1 MDADYLRDLAD
12 LCLRMLHVVAGIAW
26 IGASFYFIRLDLGL
40 APPKEPKEGVAGEY
54 WGVHGG
60 GFYHS
65 QKYKVAPP
73 RLPEQLHWFK
83 WEAYTT
89 WLSGFALLVVL
100 YWLDADTRLVDP
112 TVADL
117 SAWQAVAL
125 SAAGLALAW
134 LIYDL
139 ACRLL
144 IEDRLVAIAVIAL
157 VAVSAFA
164 AGELFAARASYLQ
177 VGAMLGTI
185 MAANVFFVIIPAH
198 RELVR
203 AKQEGR
209 EPNPLLGLRA
219 KQRSVHNNY
228 LTLPV
233 VFTMLAGH
241 FPLAFGSD
249 HAWLV
254 LLAIFAI
261 VAAIRHFFNR
271 WHAGK
276 RDWWILAAAGVAAA
290 ALAVVLAPDDVDATR
305 RAERRARQGDR
316 DRPLLRRCHSGITA
330 PLGVRLDEH
339 RADAASTRTRS
350 RRLVESGVM
359 PPGNATGMTEAERE
373 QLVAWAAAARIGSGR
388 ARDHRSRDAL
398 RRALGGRAGAADGR
412 RLQGDPAARRPDH
425 PLPLERRVEL
435 DPVGRPRP
443 RDRPRERDQL
453 PAPRRARALPRRR
466 ERDGAAL
473 PVRLL
478 LVREQGGPPLGEP
491 LRDPRRGPGAAEGA
505 RPADALGG
513 STADLVPRAA
523 DELRRRSREA
533 PATRTRS

>member
-1 MDADYLRDLAD
+1 VDADYLRDLAD

-40 APPKEPKEGVAGEY
+40 AAPKEPKEGVAGEY

-73 RLPEQLHWFK
+73 TLPDHLHWFK

-144 IEDRLVAIAVIAL
+144 IEDRLVAIAVAAL
-157 VAVSAFA
+157 VTVSAFA
-164 AGELFAARASYLQ
+164 AGQLFAARASYLQ

-209 EPNPLLGLRA
+209 EPDPLPGLRA

-241 FPLAFGSD
+241 FPIAFGSD

-271 WHAGK
+271 WHTGK
-276 RDWWILAAAGVAAA
+276 RDWCILAAAGVAAA
-290 ALAVVLAPDDVDATR
+290 ALAVVLAPDDVDTSKAPNDEL
-305 RAERRARQGDR
+305 AKAIVIDR
-316 DRPLLRRCHSGITA
+316 CAPCHSGINA
-330 PLGVRLDEH
+330 PLGVRLTNTEQMQEH
-339 RADAASTRTRS
+339 ANKIVG
-350 RRLVESGVM
+350 LVKSGVM
-359 PPGNATGMTEAERE
+359 PPGNTTAMTQAERE
-373 QLVAWAAAARIGSGR
+373 QLVAWAAA
-388 ARDHRSRDAL
+388 HR
-398 RRALGGRAGAADGR
+398 
-412 RLQGDPAARRPDH
+412 
-425 PLPLERRVEL
+425 
-435 DPVGRPRP
+435 
-443 RDRPRERDQL
+443 
-453 PAPRRARALPRRR
+453 
-466 ERDGAAL
+466 
-473 PVRLL
+473 
-478 LVREQGGPPLGEP
+478 
-491 LRDPRRGPGAAEGA
+491 
-505 RPADALGG
+505 
-513 STADLVPRAA
+513 
-523 DELRRRSREA
+523 
-533 PATRTRS
+533 

>member
-1 MDADYLRDLAD
+1 MGTAPVDADYLKDLAD
-12 LCLRMLHVVAGIAW
+12 LVLRLLHVVAGIAW

-65 QKYKVAPP
+65 QKYQVAPP
-73 RLPEQLHWFK
+73 TLPEHLHWFK

-112 TVADL
+112 AVADL
-117 SAWQAVAL
+117 STWQAVAI

-134 LIYDL
+134 LAYDA

-144 IEDRLVAIAVIAL
+144 RDDRA
-157 VAVSAFA
+157 VAVTVAVLVTLSAFA
-164 AGELFAARASYLQ
+164 AGELFASRAAFLQ
-177 VGAMLGTI
+177 VGAMLGTT

-198 RELVR
+198 WELVR
-203 AKQEGR
+203 AKQQGR
-209 EPNPLLGLRA
+209 EPDPAPGLRA

-271 WHAGK
+271 WHVGR
-276 RDWWILAAAGVAAA
+276 RDWWILGAAAVGAV
-290 ALAVVLAPDDVDATR
+290 ALAIVLAPEDAPADRTPVSD
-305 RAERRARQGDR
+305 AAAQAIVTARCVQ
-316 DRPLLRRCHSGITA
+316 CHVGSSA
-330 PLGVRLDEH
+330 PAGVRLDTLAEM
-339 RADAASTRTRS
+339 RANAAGIQRMVSTNA
-350 RRLVESGVM
+350 M
-359 PPGNATGMTEAERE
+359 PPGNATEMTDAERDT
-373 QLVAWAAAARIGSGR
+373 LVAWAAAAR
-388 ARDHRSRDAL
+388 
-398 RRALGGRAGAADGR
+398 
-412 RLQGDPAARRPDH
+412 
-425 PLPLERRVEL
+425 
-435 DPVGRPRP
+435 
-443 RDRPRERDQL
+443 
-453 PAPRRARALPRRR
+453 
-466 ERDGAAL
+466 
-473 PVRLL
+473 
-478 LVREQGGPPLGEP
+478 
-491 LRDPRRGPGAAEGA
+491 
-505 RPADALGG
+505 
-513 STADLVPRAA
+513 
-523 DELRRRSREA
+523 
-533 PATRTRS
+533 

>member
-1 MDADYLRDLAD
+1 VDADYLRDLAD

-40 APPKEPKEGVAGEY
+40 AAPKEPKEGVAGEY

-73 RLPEQLHWFK
+73 KLPEQLHWFK

-89 WLSGFALLVVL
+89 WLSGFALLIVL

-117 SAWQAVAL
+117 DAWQAVAL

-134 LIYDL
+134 VIYDL

-144 IEDRLVAIAVIAL
+144 IEDRLVAVAVVAL
-157 VAVSAFA
+157 VAVSSFA
-164 AGELFAARASYLQ
+164 AGQLFAPRASYLQ

-233 VFTMLAGH
+233 VFAMLAGH
-241 FPLAFGSD
+241 FPLTFGSD

-290 ALAVVLAPDDVDATR
+290 ALAVVLAPEDVDTSKAPNDE
-305 RAERRARQGDR
+305 AARLIAIDR
-316 DRPLLRRCHSGITA
+316 CAPCHAGINA
-330 PLGVRLDEH
+330 PLGIRLTTTQQLLDN
-339 RADAASTRTRS
+339 ASQIERVVK
-350 RRLVESGVM
+350 LKLM
-359 PPGNATGMTEAERE
+359 PPGNATGMTEAERA
-373 QLVAWAAAARIGSGR
+373 QLVAWAAA
-388 ARDHRSRDAL
+388 
-398 RRALGGRAGAADGR
+398 
-412 RLQGDPAARRPDH
+412 
-425 PLPLERRVEL
+425 
-435 DPVGRPRP
+435 
-443 RDRPRERDQL
+443 
-453 PAPRRARALPRRR
+453 
-466 ERDGAAL
+466 
-473 PVRLL
+473 
-478 LVREQGGPPLGEP
+478 
-491 LRDPRRGPGAAEGA
+491 RG
-505 RPADALGG
+505 
-513 STADLVPRAA
+513 
-523 DELRRRSREA
+523 
-533 PATRTRS
+533 

>member
-1 MDADYLRDLAD
+1 VRDREEPVDADYLRDLAD
-12 LCLRMLHVVAGIAW
+12 LVLRLLHVVAGIAW

-73 RLPEQLHWFK
+73 TLPEHLHWFK

-112 TVADL
+112 AVADL
-117 SAWQAVAL
+117 SNWQAVAV

-134 LIYDL
+134 LLYDV
-139 ACRLL
+139 ACRVLRD
-144 IEDRLVAIAVIAL
+144 DRLVAAA
-157 VAVSAFA
+157 VAVLVTLSAFTVV
-164 AGELFAARASYLQ
+164 ELFAPRAAFLQ

-198 RELVR
+198 WELVR
-203 AKQEGR
+203 AKQQGR
-209 EPNPLLGLRA
+209 EPDPAPGLRA

-271 WHAGK
+271 WHVGR
-276 RDWWILAAAGVAAA
+276 RDWWILGAAGAGAVALAIALAPEDVAADQP
-290 ALAVVLAPDDVDATR
+290 AVSDAE
-305 RAERRARQGDR
+305 AQSIVSARCVE
-316 DRPLLRRCHSGITA
+316 CHSGNSA
-330 PLGVRLDEH
+330 LAGVDLGSIEGM
-339 RADAASTRTRS
+339 RANAAGIERM
-350 RRLVESGVM
+350 VAANAM
-359 PPGNATGMTEAERE
+359 PPGNSTGMTDEERTK
-373 QLVAWAAAARIGSGR
+373 LVAWAAAAG
-388 ARDHRSRDAL
+388 
-398 RRALGGRAGAADGR
+398 
-412 RLQGDPAARRPDH
+412 
-425 PLPLERRVEL
+425 
-435 DPVGRPRP
+435 
-443 RDRPRERDQL
+443 
-453 PAPRRARALPRRR
+453 
-466 ERDGAAL
+466 
-473 PVRLL
+473 
-478 LVREQGGPPLGEP
+478 
-491 LRDPRRGPGAAEGA
+491 
-505 RPADALGG
+505 
-513 STADLVPRAA
+513 
-523 DELRRRSREA
+523 
-533 PATRTRS
+533 

>member
-1 MDADYLRDLAD
+1 M
-12 LCLRMLHVVAGIAW
+12 
-26 IGASFYFIRLDLGL
+26 
-40 APPKEPKEGVAGEY
+40 
-54 WGVHGG
+54 HGG

-73 RLPEQLHWFK
+73 KLPEHLHWFK

-100 YWLDADTRLVDP
+100 YWLDADTRLIDP
-112 TVADL
+112 AVADL
-117 SAWQAVAL
+117 DPWQAAAL

-134 LIYDL
+134 VVYDL

-144 IEDRLVAIAVIAL
+144 VDDRLVAVAVTAL
-157 VAVSAFA
+157 VIVSAFA

-185 MAANVFFVIIPAH
+185 MAANVFVVIIPAH

-209 EPNPLLGLRA
+209 EPDPRPGLRA

-271 WHAGK
+271 WHTGK
-276 RDWWILAAAGVAAA
+276 RDWWILAAAGVAAV
-290 ALAVVLAPDDVDATR
+290 ALAVVLAPEDDIVLADAVSDEAAQTIV
-305 RAERRARQGDR
+305 AERCQT
-316 DRPLLRRCHSGITA
+316 CHSGAAA
-330 PLGVRLDEH
+330 PLGVRLETLAQMQQH
-339 RADAASTRTRS
+339 SAAIAT
-350 RRLVESGVM
+350 LVESKVM
-359 PPGNATGMTEAERE
+359 PPGNATGITDEERVM
-373 QLVAWAAAARIGSGR
+373 LVAWAK
-388 ARDHRSRDAL
+388 
-398 RRALGGRAGAADGR
+398 
-412 RLQGDPAARRPDH
+412 
-425 PLPLERRVEL
+425 
-435 DPVGRPRP
+435 
-443 RDRPRERDQL
+443 
-453 PAPRRARALPRRR
+453 APR
-466 ERDGAAL
+466 
-473 PVRLL
+473 
-478 LVREQGGPPLGEP
+478 
-491 LRDPRRGPGAAEGA
+491 
-505 RPADALGG
+505 
-513 STADLVPRAA
+513 
-523 DELRRRSREA
+523 
-533 PATRTRS
+533 